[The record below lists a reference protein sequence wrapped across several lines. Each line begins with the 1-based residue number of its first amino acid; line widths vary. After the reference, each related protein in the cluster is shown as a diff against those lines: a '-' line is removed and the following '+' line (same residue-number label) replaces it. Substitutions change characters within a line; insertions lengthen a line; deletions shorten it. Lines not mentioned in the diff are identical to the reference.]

1 MEKIKF
7 ALVGCGNIAKK
18 HSHVISNFLENA
30 EIRCFCDKEL
40 SRAEKFGRNT
50 IKNILTILK

>member
-18 HSHVISNFLENA
+18 HSHVISNFLEMRKYVA
-30 EIRCFCDKEL
+30 F
-40 SRAEKFGRNT
+40 A
-50 IKNILTILK
+50 IKN

>member
-18 HSHVISNFLENA
+18 HSHVISNFLGNA

-40 SRAEKFGRNT
+40 SRAEKFGR
-50 IKNILTILK
+50 KHR